1 MAIQLTPPPQ
11 QADPGSRV
19 WMDWFNSLQ
28 RLLSSA
34 NGVAWGQIDKT
45 GSSLADLAVKLHSS
59 LTGVSG
65 TGSNHVSSDE
75 NTTLTELNTRD
86 LLNMQSKAGDPVAAD
101 IPAGKWAIYKNTTT
115 SAVKLWVNDGGTL
128 KSVALT

>member
-11 QADPGSRV
+11 QAEPGSRI
-19 WMDWFNSLQ
+19 WMDWFNQLQ

-34 NGVAWGQIDKT
+34 DGVAWGQVDKT

-59 LTGVSG
+59 LTGIQGNGSYHLSSTEQARVAGFLTKVS
-65 TGSNHVSSDE
+65 
-75 NTTLTELNTRD
+75 
-86 LLNMQSKAGDPVAAD
+86 DPVAAD
-101 IPAGKWAIYKNTTT
+101 IPAGQWAIYKNTTT